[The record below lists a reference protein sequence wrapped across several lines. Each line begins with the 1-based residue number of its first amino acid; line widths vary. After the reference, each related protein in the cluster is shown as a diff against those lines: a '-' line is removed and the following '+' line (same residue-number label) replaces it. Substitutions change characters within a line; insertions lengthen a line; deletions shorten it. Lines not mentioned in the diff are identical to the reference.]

1 MSAVVRLYLL
11 RHGEPENT
19 RMFYGHHDVDLSP
32 RGREHVDQQVR
43 ALADC
48 TFDEIHASDLR
59 RARIGGDALAHARGL
74 APTYASALREMHLGC
89 LEGVLYDDARER
101 HPELVARS
109 YLDMYDFRM
118 PGGGESVRDTAER
131 VRGYVEDLVVRGWAE
146 SESRTILLYVHNT
159 VNRILLGLA
168 AGCGAHG
175 YGRFA
180 QRYGAINRVDLLRPA
195 AGRDLWSR
203 ATIVFANWDPRH
215 PCP

>member
-19 RMFYGHHDVDLSP
+19 RMFYGHHDVDLSQ
-32 RGREHVDQQVR
+32 RGREHVQQQVR
-43 ALADC
+43 ALAE
-48 TFDEIHASDLR
+48 TEIHEIHASDLR
-59 RARIGGDALAHARGL
+59 RARVGADAVARGRAI
-74 APTYASALREMHLGC
+74 APRYTSSLREMHLGC
-89 LEGVLYDDARER
+89 LEGLLYDEARER
-101 HPELVARS
+101 HPDLVTRS

-118 PGGGESVRDTAER
+118 PGGGESVRDMAER
-131 VRGYVEDLVVRGWAE
+131 VRACVEGIVERGWSE
-146 SESRTILLYVHNT
+146 SENRSVLLYVHNT

-180 QRYGAINRVDLLRPA
+180 QRYGAINRIDLLRPVE
-195 AGRDLWSR
+195 GREVWSN
-203 ATIVFANWDPRH
+203 ATIIFANWDPQH